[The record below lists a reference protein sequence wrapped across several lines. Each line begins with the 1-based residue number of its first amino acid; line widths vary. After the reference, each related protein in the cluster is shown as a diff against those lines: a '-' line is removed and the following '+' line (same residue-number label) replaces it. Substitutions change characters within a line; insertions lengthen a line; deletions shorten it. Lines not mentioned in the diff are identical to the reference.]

1 MSRFEAV
8 IFDFDGVIVDSETIS
23 LDELQRS
30 MAMFGIEKSWN
41 ELVEGFLG
49 HSNASTRA
57 YIEKTAGRD
66 AGDEF
71 PNLWNERIL
80 ARFTTDLA
88 LMPGTLSL
96 FDHLEA
102 EGIRYCIATGSSE
115 GRLQHALDVV
125 GIGHRFEDRLY
136 STDRVANGKP
146 APDIF
151 LHALEA
157 LGADPARTAVIEDG
171 IAGTIGARAAGIEA
185 VFGFVGGTHLRE
197 CVDWQAGKLSE
208 AGALQVTKD
217 LSDFE
222 AILRA

>member
-30 MAMFGIEKSWN
+30 MALFGIEKSWN

-49 HSNASTRA
+49 HSPSSTRA
-57 YIEKTAGRD
+57 FIEKTSGKD

-71 PNLWNERIL
+71 PKLWNERIL
-80 ARFTTDLA
+80 ERFTTDLT
-88 LMPGTLSL
+88 LMPGILAL
-96 FDHLEA
+96 FDHLDA
-102 EGIRYCIATGSSE
+102 EGIRYGIATGSSE
-115 GRLQHALDVV
+115 DRLQHALDVV

-136 STDRVANGKP
+136 STDQVAKGKP

-151 LHALEA
+151 LHALQA
-157 LGADPARTAVIEDG
+157 LGAEASRTAVIEDG
-171 IAGTIGARAAGIEA
+171 IAGTISARAAGIDA
-185 VFGFVGGTHLRE
+185 VFGFVGGSHLQG
-197 CVDWQAGKLSE
+197 CADWQGNKLNQ
-208 AGALQVTKD
+208 AGASRVVKD

>member
-1 MSRFEAV
+1 MSKCEAV

-30 MAMFGIEKSWN
+30 LAMFGIEKNWT

-57 YIEKTAGRD
+57 YIEKTSGKS

-71 PNLWNERIL
+71 PKLWNERIL

-88 LMPGTLSL
+88 LMPGILSL
-96 FDHLEA
+96 FDHLDA
-102 EGIRYCIATGSSE
+102 QGIRYCIATGSSE

-125 GIGHRFEDRLY
+125 GIGHRFEDRLF
-136 STDRVANGKP
+136 STDRVPNGKP

-151 LHALEA
+151 HLALEA
-157 LGADPARTAVIEDG
+157 LGVDATRAAVIEDG
-171 IAGTIGARAAGIEA
+171 IAGTVGARAAGIEA
-185 VFGFVGGTHLRE
+185 VYGFVGGTHLQD
-197 CVDWQAGKLSE
+197 CADWQAGKLAE
-208 AGALQVTKD
+208 AGAAQVAKD